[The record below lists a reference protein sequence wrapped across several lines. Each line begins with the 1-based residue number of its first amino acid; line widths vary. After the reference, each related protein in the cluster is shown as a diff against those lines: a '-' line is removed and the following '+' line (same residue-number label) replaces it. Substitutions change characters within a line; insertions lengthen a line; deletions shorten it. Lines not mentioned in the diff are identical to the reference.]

1 MCLAASG
8 ALVEMACGTVTDSCR
23 ALSHS
28 IVSCVALEDV
38 LFKLKNF
45 SSFVFHAQT
54 VSGLERGVC
63 IISMFALSLCRA
75 AAVASLL
82 APSLRR
88 RVGQQVACAA
98 LAGGELASA
107 AFLMEFSDPEVGAKS
122 VFFCA
127 ALFVLLLLGRD
138 GKARARCSGVP
149 VVDSLL
155 AVEYCL
161 RTFCTKLCAA
171 LWLLP
176 FAALLALKCALFHR
190 FWTYRGAHF
199 EIQRARCA
207 CNLAVCALLLAVSAE
222 DRSTR
227 RFDALLESW
236 ESAAREAWA
245 RARRRGFRRVHCQSK
260 RY

>member
-1 MCLAASG
+1 
-8 ALVEMACGTVTDSCR
+8 MARGTVTDRCS
-23 ALSHS
+23 ALSRN
-28 IVSCVALEDV
+28 IVACVALEDV
-38 LFKLKNF
+38 MFKFHNF

-54 VSGLERGVC
+54 VSGLGRGVC
-63 IISMFALSLCRA
+63 IIAVCVLSLCRA
-75 AAVASLL
+75 VAVASLL
-82 APSLRR
+82 APYLRR
-88 RVGQQVACAA
+88 RVDQELACAA
-98 LAGGELASA
+98 LAAGELASA
-107 AFLMEFSDPEVGAKS
+107 AFLMEFSDPEGSAKS

-138 GKARARCSGVP
+138 GKARARCVGVP

-161 RTFCTKLCAA
+161 RTLCTKLRAA

-207 CNLAVCALLLAVSAE
+207 CNLAACALVVGFSAE
-222 DRSTR
+222 DRNTQ
-227 RFDALLESW
+227 RFDSLLESW

-245 RARRRGFRRVHCQSK
+245 RARRRFFRRVDSKSK